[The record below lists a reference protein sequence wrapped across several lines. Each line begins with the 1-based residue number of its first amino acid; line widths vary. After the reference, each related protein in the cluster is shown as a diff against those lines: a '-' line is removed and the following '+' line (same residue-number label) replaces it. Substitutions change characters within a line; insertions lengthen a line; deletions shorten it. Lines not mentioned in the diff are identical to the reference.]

1 MKKRVATIPSVNHLQ
16 TLVYIGR
23 KQFTYFRIF
32 KSPKTNFK
40 IFTVVSKR
48 EEVNMGVF

>member
-1 MKKRVATIPSVNHLQ
+1 MIVKKIATILSVNHLQ
-16 TLVYIGR
+16 TLVYIEM

-40 IFTVVSKR
+40 IFALASNKK
-48 EEVNMGVF
+48 